1 MLSESCTPHAPVDV
15 NVAAE
20 SLYAFMQHE
29 QLADSFDVI
38 RQPAPATLC
47 IPGCNRM
54 YPRLQPYAPQAATL
68 RIPGTR
74 ASL

>member
-38 RQPAPATLC
+38 RQ
-47 IPGCNRM
+47 
-54 YPRLQPYAPQAATL
+54 RLQPYVSQAATL
-68 RIPGTR
+68 RIPGCNPTHPR
-74 ASL
+74 LQPYVSQACAISA